1 MKLITEKTEGPM
13 FLLLIEIGNHSNL
26 CKIQLKYCN
35 TTFQEQQSL
44 QHVMIN
50 QMNKCKIIATLSKYT
65 ISRISVR
72 CPEVA
77 YFYAKVA
84 IRIAVYRCR
93 RC

>member
-1 MKLITEKTEGPM
+1 M

-50 QMNKCKIIATLSKYT
+50 QMNKCKIIATLFLST
-65 ISRISVR
+65 LSLAFRLGDRRLRISMQR
-72 CPEVA
+72 S
-77 YFYAKVA
+77 
-84 IRIAVYRCR
+84 R
-93 RC
+93 

>member
-1 MKLITEKTEGPM
+1 M

-50 QMNKCKIIATLSKYT
+50 QMNKCKIIATL
-65 ISRISVR
+65 
-72 CPEVA
+72 
-77 YFYAKVA
+77 FL
-84 IRIAVYRCR
+84 
-93 RC
+93 